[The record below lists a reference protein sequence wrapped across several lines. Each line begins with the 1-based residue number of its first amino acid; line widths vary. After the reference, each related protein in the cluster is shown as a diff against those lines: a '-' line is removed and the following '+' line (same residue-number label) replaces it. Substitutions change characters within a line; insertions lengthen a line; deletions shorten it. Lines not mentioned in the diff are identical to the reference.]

1 MMKYPLEFAVQSA
14 TDANWSAPWSI
25 RAGEFETSCDIPKEF
40 SGEGKAFSPED
51 LFALALT
58 NCFLGTLKVYA
69 KNSKVSYEKIEAK
82 SVITLDQIEKAVAV
96 TKWKIFVR
104 IEGCAQRERME
115 ALCKKTLQS
124 GFLLNS
130 VTAQKEMELEIL

>member
-1 MMKYPLEFAVQSA
+1 MKYPLEFAVEST
-14 TDANWSAPWSI
+14 TDSNWSSPWKI
-25 RAGEFETSCDIPKEF
+25 QAGEFEASCDIPKEF

-51 LFALALT
+51 LFGLALT

-69 KNSKVSYEKIEAK
+69 KNSKVQYEKISAR
-82 SVITLDQIEKAVAV
+82 SFITLDQIEKGVAV
-96 TKWKIFVR
+96 TKWKVFVK
-104 IEGCAQRERME
+104 IEGCPQRERME

-130 VTAQKEMELEIL
+130 VSAQKEMELEIL